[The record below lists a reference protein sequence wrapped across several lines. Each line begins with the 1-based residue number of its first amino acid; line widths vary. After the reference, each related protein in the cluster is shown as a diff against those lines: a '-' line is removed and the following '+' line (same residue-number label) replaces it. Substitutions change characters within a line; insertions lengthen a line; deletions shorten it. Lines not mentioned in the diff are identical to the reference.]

1 MPPRVQGFSSFI
13 SFYSLAKPI
22 IPASSRSFS
31 VHRFKCLHTATHYTF
46 SRASRTLAPTKRFGD
61 KRVFH
66 ATAPHGAPK
75 DPYEVLGVKRDASA
89 ADIKKTYFSL
99 ARKYHPDTNPDKTA
113 QHKFLEIQ
121 EAYDVLKD
129 DKKRAAYDQ
138 YGSASQQP
146 GFDPNAFSGFGG
158 AGFSG
163 FQDLASAFGGGGGRG
178 ASSDLF
184 EQLFDQFGGGGRRR
198 GSVRGADLET
208 YVSISFLEAC
218 KGTTRKVTVSP
229 VTNCGTCSGSGL
241 KSGAERK
248 TCTSCGGS
256 GTRTFVIDSG
266 FQMSSTCN
274 TCDGVGSTVPR
285 NGQCGSCGGV
295 GKVRMRKTVD
305 VTIPP
310 GVEDGMII
318 RIPNSGDAPISGT
331 GTAGDLLVRLNV
343 ASSKQFQRQGSNLY
357 HSVKIPLHT
366 ALLGGRVRVPTLDGD
381 VDVRVPT
388 GTQPGEEMKLRG
400 RGVPRVDRNDTG
412 DLFVTFSVVLP
423 RSLTDKQRKLLQ
435 EYADDVEGRSSS
447 SNEPSKSH
455 TKSSKDDDDNGTTS
469 FDYPSTSSGGW
480 VSRAV
485 KTLRR
490 LIGF

>member
-1 MPPRVQGFSSFI
+1 MPPRVPTRGFSSFI
-13 SFYSLAKPI
+13 SFYSCVKPS
-22 IPASSRSFS
+22 IPAPQSFS
-31 VHRFKCLHTATHYTF
+31 ARQFRCLHSATQNTF
-46 SRASRTLAPTKRFGD
+46 TKTLTPAKRPGD
-61 KRVFH
+61 KRAFH
-66 ATAPHGAPK
+66 ASSPHAAPK

-113 QHKFLEIQ
+113 QNKFIEIQ

-129 DKKRAAYDQ
+129 EKKRAAYDQ
-138 YGSASQQP
+138 YGAASQQP

-158 AGFSG
+158 AGGAGFGG
-163 FQDLASAFGGGGGRG
+163 FQDFASAFGGGGRG
-178 ASSDLF
+178 GSSDLF
-184 EQLFDQFGGGGRRR
+184 EQLFSQFGAGGRRR
-198 GSVRGADLET
+198 GPQRGADLET
-208 YVSISFLEAC
+208 YISISFLEAC
-218 KGTTRKVTVSP
+218 KGTTRKVTITP
-229 VTNCGTCSGSGL
+229 VTNCDTCSGSGL
-241 KSGAERK
+241 KAGAKRT
-248 TCTSCGGS
+248 TCTTCGGS

-274 TCDGVGSTVPR
+274 ACDGVGSTVPR
-285 NGQCGSCGGV
+285 SGQCGSCGGV
-295 GKVRMRKTVD
+295 GKVRTRKTVD
-305 VTIPP
+305 VSIPP
-310 GVEDGMII
+310 GVEDGMVI

-331 GTAGDLLVRLNV
+331 GLAGDLLVRLNV

-381 VDVRVPT
+381 VDVRVPS

-435 EYADDVEGRSSS
+435 EYADDVEGRTPS
-447 SNEPSKSH
+447 SNEPSKS
-455 TKSSKDDDDNGTTS
+455 KKESSKDVENNGTAS
-469 FDYPSTSSGGW
+469 FDYPSASSGGW
-480 VSRAV
+480 GSRV
-485 KTLRR
+485 IKRLRR
-490 LIGF
+490 LIGL